1 MADAH
6 LSATL
11 FAMEDEFR
19 RDISVNSDEKESPSV
34 ATNLPCASQPCS
46 WNIHRRKRKIEPQPI
61 QSIHLEKPE
70 CEREIKHKKIEF
82 NDLRAPH
89 QRTLNSESQK
99 LFYEKVKE
107 VEKITGKGW
116 HSVS

>member
-1 MADAH
+1 MLLPTYPVH
-6 LSATL
+6 LSHA
-11 FAMEDEFR
+11 R
-19 RDISVNSDEKESPSV
+19 GISLAENGKLNLNPFSPLIWKNMSV
-34 ATNLPCASQPCS
+34 
-46 WNIHRRKRKIEPQPI
+46 
-61 QSIHLEKPE
+61 
-70 CEREIKHKKIEF
+70 
-82 NDLRAPH
+82 RAPH